1 MRTIEE
7 CGCAAHPRSW
17 TPGDIADDSPRDVTV
32 TVTVI
37 LCNVSSVPAAGCGFL
52 SSGGRCVAYTQC
64 APFLHLLDT
73 LLKPVDPRIGGE

>member
-17 TPGDIADDSPRDVTV
+17 TQGNIVDDNPRAV

-73 LLKPVDPRIGGE
+73 VLKPVDPRIGGE

>member
-1 MRTIEE
+1 ML
-7 CGCAAHPRSW
+7 P
-17 TPGDIADDSPRDVTV
+17 TPGAGPQVILQMTTLVTV

-37 LCNVSSVPAAGCGFL
+37 LCNVSSVPAAGCGFR

-73 LLKPVDPRIGGE
+73 VLKPVDPRIGGE

>member
-1 MRTIEE
+1 MTM
-7 CGCAAHPRSW
+7 
-17 TPGDIADDSPRDVTV
+17 

-37 LCNVSSVPAAGCGFL
+37 LCNVSSVPAAGCGFR

-73 LLKPVDPRIGGE
+73 VLKPVDPRIGGE

>member
-1 MRTIEE
+1 MILQMT
-7 CGCAAHPRSW
+7 
-17 TPGDIADDSPRDVTV
+17 TLVTV

-73 LLKPVDPRIGGE
+73 VLKPVDPRIGGE

>member
-1 MRTIEE
+1 ML
-7 CGCAAHPRSW
+7 P
-17 TPGDIADDSPRDVTV
+17 TPGAGPQVILQMTALVTV

-73 LLKPVDPRIGGE
+73 VLKPVDPRIGGE

>member
-1 MRTIEE
+1 ML
-7 CGCAAHPRSW
+7 P
-17 TPGDIADDSPRDVTV
+17 TPGAGPQVILQMTALVQALV

-73 LLKPVDPRIGGE
+73 VLKPVDPRIGGE